1 MVNNTRLTVAVFGG
15 SFDPPHQGHQQI
27 VIEVLKHLNIDKLII
42 LPTYLNPFKS
52 SSLSGASQRFKWCK
66 DLFSNTPKV
75 IVSDYEIK
83 QNRSV
88 KTVES
93 IKYFQK
99 YYNVQYL
106 IIGSDNLSTV
116 TQWYNFNWLNKEITW
131 VVVTRPGFSLITQ
144 MLNSWKLLTLNMP
157 ISSSQIK
164 KSGQTEYIDKK
175 IVSSV
180 KYILKGQSLNDN

>member
-52 SSLSGASQRFKWCK
+52 SSLSDASQRFEWCK

-144 MLNSWKLLTLNMP
+144 MLYSWKLLTLNMS